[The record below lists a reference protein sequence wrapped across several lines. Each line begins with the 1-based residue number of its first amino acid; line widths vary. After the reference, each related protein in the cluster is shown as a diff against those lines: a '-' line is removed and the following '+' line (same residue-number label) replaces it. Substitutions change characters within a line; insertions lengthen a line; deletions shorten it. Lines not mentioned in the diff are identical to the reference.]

1 VRKFLPLL
9 IILLVL
15 FPSCAATLSL
25 PEPGQE
31 SDTFSWWLHNL
42 KSPEQLQAFLK
53 QCTYVS
59 DLEQFGRTEYFQ
71 TPDEFFRNRKGDCED
86 FAYFSAYVFLRKRW
100 AFRSFVVFIARR
112 LHLNG
117 HAIAVAQTS
126 QGYIGIDYSTFDGPF
141 PSLEEAVRSI
151 SQPYDFSYIER
162 ILEVKLS
169 RSPEDSSKQ
178 RNFCPLEGCQ

>member
-9 IILLVL
+9 IVLFVL

-25 PEPGQE
+25 PEPNQE
-31 SDTFSWWLHNL
+31 SNTFSWWLHNL

-53 QCTYVS
+53 QCTYIS

-71 TPDEFFRNRKGDCED
+71 TPDELFRNRKGDCED

-112 LHLNG
+112 FYWDI
-117 HAIAVAQTS
+117 HAIAVAQTK
-126 QGYIGIDYSTFDGPF
+126 QGYLGIDYSTFAGPF
-141 PSLEEAVRSI
+141 PSLEEAVRSVA
-151 SQPYDFSYIER
+151 QPYDFSYIER
-162 ILEVKLS
+162 ILEVKL
-169 RSPEDSSKQ
+169 PERPRDSSKQ
-178 RNFCPLEGCQ
+178 KDFCPLWGCE

>member
-1 VRKFLPLL
+1 VRKFLPLI

-25 PEPGQE
+25 PEPNQE

-42 KSPEQLQAFLK
+42 KSPEQLQALLED
-53 QCTYVS
+53 CTYIS

-100 AFRSFVVFIARR
+100 AFKAWVVLVALRYNKGV
-112 LHLNG
+112 H
-117 HAIAVAQTS
+117 AVAVVKS
-126 QGYIGIDYSTFDGPF
+126 EIGYIAIDYAHISEPFST
-141 PSLEEAVRSI
+141 LEDAVEITVS
-151 SQPYDFSYIER
+151 PYSYSYVLK
-162 ILEVKLS
+162 ILEVKL
-169 RSPEDSSKQ
+169 PEKASTKSIEGH
-178 RNFCPLEGCQ
+178 FCPLWGCE